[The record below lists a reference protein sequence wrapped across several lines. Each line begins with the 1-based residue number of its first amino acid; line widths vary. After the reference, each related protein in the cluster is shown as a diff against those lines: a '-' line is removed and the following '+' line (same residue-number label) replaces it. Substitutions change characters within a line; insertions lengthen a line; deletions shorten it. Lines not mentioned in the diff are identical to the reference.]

1 MGKKKKVFKQ
11 AEFHV
16 SIVKIVDG
24 DTVDVDIDLGFS
36 TTLKKQRVRL
46 MGIDTPESRTRDKV
60 EKLFGKAS
68 KEHLKHLL
76 SEGDITLVSHDK
88 GKFGRILGELF
99 VSPDLDEDW
108 MDEKGGHQT
117 FEGQHRVSVN
127 EQMILDAHAVP
138 YTGENKDLV
147 ESQHMEHRRILIER
161 GTVTQ
166 EQIDK
171 VS

>member
-1 MGKKKKVFKQ
+1 MATKFKQ

-36 TTLKKQRVRL
+36 TILKKQRVRL

-68 KEHLKHLL
+68 KAHLKHLL

-108 MDEKGGHQT
+108 MDEGEGHQT
-117 FEGQHRVSVN
+117 FESTERVSVN
-127 EQMILDAHAVP
+127 QQMINDSHAVE
-138 YTGENKDLV
+138 YTGENKDTTTAR
-147 ESQHMEHRRILIER
+147 HMEHRQILLER

>member
-1 MGKKKKVFKQ
+1 MTKSFKQ

-16 SIVKIVDG
+16 TITKVVDG

-36 TTLKKQRVRL
+36 TVLKKQRVRL
-46 MGIDTPESRTRDKV
+46 MGIDTPESRTRDLV
-60 EKLFGKAS
+60 EKLFGKAA
-68 KEHLKHLL
+68 KAHLKKLL

-99 VSPDLDEDW
+99 VSKLDNE
-108 MDEKGGHQT
+108 GHPV
-117 FEGQHRVSVN
+117 FETETRVSVN
-127 EQMILDAHAVP
+127 QQMIDDHHAVE
-138 YTGENKDLV
+138 YTGENKDTTEARHL
-147 ESQHMEHRRILIER
+147 EHRKLLLEN

-171 VS
+171 VL

>member
-1 MGKKKKVFKQ
+1 MGTKNFKQ

-16 SIVKIVDG
+16 TITKVVDG

-36 TTLKKQRVRL
+36 TVLKKQRVRL
-46 MGIDTPESRTRDKV
+46 MGIDTPESRTRDLV
-60 EKLFGKAS
+60 EKLFSKAA
-68 KEHLKHLL
+68 KAHLKKLL

-99 VSPDLDEDW
+99 VSNGETTVLADE
-108 MDEKGGHQT
+108 
-117 FEGQHRVSVN
+117 RVSVN
-127 EQMILDAHAVP
+127 QRMIFDHHAVL
-138 YTGENKDLV
+138 YTGENKDTTEARHL
-147 ESQHMEHRRILIER
+147 EHRKLLLEN

-171 VS
+171 VL

>member
-1 MGKKKKVFKQ
+1 MTKTFKQ

-16 SIVKIVDG
+16 TITKVVDG

-36 TTLKKQRVRL
+36 TVLKKQRVRL
-46 MGIDTPESRTRDKV
+46 MGIDTPESRTRDLV
-60 EKLFGKAS
+60 EKLFGKAA
-68 KEHLKHLL
+68 KAHLKKLL

-99 VSPDLDEDW
+99 VHLEDE
-108 MDEKGGHQT
+108 T
-117 FEGQHRVSVN
+117 VVN
-127 EQMILDAHAVP
+127 ANQQMIDDHHAVE
-138 YTGENKDLV
+138 YTGENKDTTEARHL
-147 ESQHMEHRRILIER
+147 EHRKLLLEN

-171 VS
+171 VL